1 VTFASHTA
9 AGRAPY
15 HRGRFISILA
25 AIVSLCAC
33 SVGPDYVR
41 PAITSPARWQ
51 NSVEAPPSAPDWPSA
66 GWWHQFNSLSL
77 NAMMTE
83 ARNANLDIAAA
94 VARIREADDQ
104 LRIAG
109 AALLPTVNGNAGASR
124 TRSPYGASAGPN
136 GAPVSIS
143 NSFNLGL
150 SASYE
155 IDFWGK
161 NRALRNAAA
170 AAAFQSRFD
179 MRSVQLGIQSSL
191 AGTVFDLIGTRA
203 RLEVAHNSL
212 SGAERILAAIHHQR
226 EGGIATLLDE
236 TQQESEVESERA
248 AIPPLEQQIDQDRI
262 AIALLLGKMPSE
274 VTVPSETLDQ
284 IALPLIS
291 PGLPSEL
298 LARRPDVGSAEQ
310 QLIAAN
316 ANIVVA
322 RAQLFPD
329 ITLTGAAG
337 FQSVALKN
345 LTQPTGMLDSIGSS
359 LTQIVFDGGRLRGQ
373 VSYSRDRYA
382 ELLFDYRKAVISAF
396 LDVEGALIVLQKSAD
411 EERAQRAYAEKASKA
426 NEISQR
432 LLLNG
437 MIDIV
442 TLLNT
447 QRTYY
452 SAQDSLLQ
460 ARLAHLQ
467 AVLGLYRAL
476 GGGWDEAAP

>member
-1 VTFASHTA
+1 M
-9 AGRAPY
+9 
-15 HRGRFISILA
+15 
-25 AIVSLCAC
+25 
-33 SVGPDYVR
+33 
-41 PAITSPARWQ
+41 
-51 NSVEAPPSAPDWPSA
+51 APDWPSA
-66 GWWHQFNSLSL
+66 GWWRLFNSPSL

-83 ARNANLDIAAA
+83 AQTANLDIAAA

-109 AALLPTVNGNAGASR
+109 AALLPAVNGNAGASR
-124 TRSPYGASAGPN
+124 TRSPYGAAAG
-136 GAPVSIS
+136 SIGTPLS
-143 NSFNLGL
+143 IGNIFNLGL
-150 SASYE
+150 AASYE

-161 NRALRNAAA
+161 TRALRNAAA

-203 RLEVAHNSL
+203 RLEVAEESL
-212 SGAERILAAIHHQR
+212 AAAERILAAIHHQR

-236 TQQESEVESERA
+236 TQQESEVERERA

-262 AIALLLGKMPSE
+262 AIALLLGKMPNE
-274 VTVPSETLDQ
+274 ITVPDELLDQ
-284 IALPLIS
+284 IALPLIN
-291 PGLPSEL
+291 PGIPSQL

-316 ANIVVA
+316 ANITVA

-373 VSYSRDRYA
+373 VSLSRDRYA
-382 ELLFDYRKAVISAF
+382 ELLFAYRKAVISAL
-396 LDVEGALIVLQKSAD
+396 LDVETALVVLQKSAD
-411 EERAQRAYAEKASKA
+411 EEMAQRAYADKASKA

-437 MIDIV
+437 MIDIT

-452 SAQDSLLQ
+452 GAQDSLLQ

-476 GGGWDEAAP
+476 GGGWDVGVP